1 MEVFMK
7 KFVFVLALGALV
19 SSAAIFAESGDK
31 AYVVDKVIGKVECEV
46 SAGKWEAVTGN
57 MKLDPSS
64 VISTGLNSSVVLKSG
79 DRVLTIKAMQ
89 KGTVDQLVSQLASSK
104 TTIKLG
110 SKVTTSDATA
120 DNVQARTNI
129 STASTRA
136 SDATKDIEWV
146 EE

>member
-1 MEVFMK
+1 MK
-7 KFVFVLALGALV
+7 KLVFVLALGALV
-19 SSAAIFAESGDK
+19 SSAAAFAESADK
-31 AYVVDKVIGKVECEV
+31 TFVVDRVVGKVECEV
-46 SAGKWEAVTGN
+46 SAGNWKAVTGN
-57 MKLDPSS
+57 MKLDSSS

-89 KGTVDQLVSQLASSK
+89 KGTVEQLVNQLASSK
-104 TTIKLG
+104 STIKLG

-136 SDATKDIEWV
+136 SDATNDIEWV